1 MEPCSYMLISGYF
14 PYHSSKWHLTFLL
27 YLIDSFNLTFNCILS
42 RIENE
47 RVASNNKNREEK
59 VMAFCG
65 ENTFCIRNSRLPPQ
79 KDCCTTQKYTG
90 SFVQNYFQI
99 DSINLV
105 TFHWIFMIFVGFSNV
120 IPFWLKNSK
129 PNKQIIAPWACLLS
143 LDTQDTF

>member
-14 PYHSSKWHLTFLL
+14 LYHSSKWYLTFLL

-42 RIENE
+42 KIENE

-79 KDCCTTQKYTG
+79 KDCCTTRKTK
-90 SFVQNYFQI
+90 VQNILRRFTMHSGTEKAIKCQI
-99 DSINLV
+99 WQKIDLDYYV
-105 TFHWIFMIFVGFSNV
+105 HWYS
-120 IPFWLKNSK
+120 
-129 PNKQIIAPWACLLS
+129 
-143 LDTQDTF
+143 